1 MPKATVIGLMVL
13 APLLLLG
20 CSREPGGEAP
30 PATATTT
37 PARQP
42 SAPESTA
49 TANGGSGAAILSEL
63 TQAVRKYGAEQRRVP
78 KDLNELVAAGYLPGI
93 PAAPAG
99 TKFAID
105 KQMQVYLADQ

>member
-42 SAPESTA
+42 SASEPAA
-49 TANGGSGAAILSEL
+49 TANDAQSGAILAEL

-78 KDLNELVAAGYLPGI
+78 KDLNELVTAGYLPGI

-99 TKFAID
+99 KKFALD